1 VAQLRIDLKAQGL
14 GVAGN
19 KAALVQRLLGSSQ
32 GGLTALPSPPPTRSP
47 LRESAAAAAAAEGA
61 GATARAALLAK
72 LSSMAELKAS
82 LRSRGLPVSG
92 AKAACAARLARA
104 LRVEAAAEDRD
115 EQDADERAAAAAKV
129 ITTAPL
135 RPPPAA
141 SAPRTGS
148 LPVLAA
154 GTLAE
159 LRAQLRA
166 RGLPMAGNK
175 AALVDRLRRARA
187 QDAGAVR

>member
-1 VAQLRIDLKAQGL
+1 
-14 GVAGN
+14 
-19 KAALVQRLLGSSQ
+19 
-32 GGLTALPSPPPTRSP
+32 
-47 LRESAAAAAAAEGA
+47 
-61 GATARAALLAK
+61 
-72 LSSMAELKAS
+72 MAELKAS
-82 LRSRGLPVSG
+82 LRSRGLPLSG

-129 ITTAPL
+129 ITTEPL
-135 RPPPAA
+135 CSPPAA
-141 SAPRTGS
+141 SAPRAGS